1 MFVLSFKTSN
11 DDPTRTRNLFDR
23 YYMPLVE
30 IKGFSA
36 LTYNKPFWG
45 QPVNQ
50 LKTNKNHLKNL
61 LKRQEMMTKQQE
73 VY

>member
-1 MFVLSFKTSN
+1 
-11 DDPTRTRNLFDR
+11 
-23 YYMPLVE
+23 MPLVE